1 MSIKK
6 ENEIT
11 VKVTCLKEELVD
23 FLQQTGFKEGV
34 KFSLDD
40 YYFIPSNLKIENM
53 STRDIISKAII
64 LRYNVEGDKVLQRIT
79 FKKKDIAKNG
89 DIVNQTAIN
98 CDVYNIEEAKNI
110 FKAIN
115 YNEIMN
121 IKEDDIVYWKD
132 NFKLAVKFI
141 DNSDI
146 LIEIET
152 DENSEWDTIE
162 KIKNKICE
170 LNLPIAKD
178 DFFIKKAENE
188 LNKILRR

>member
-1 MSIKK
+1 MSIKQ

-11 VKVTCLKEELVD
+11 VK
-23 FLQQTGFKEGV
+23 
-34 KFSLDD
+34 
-40 YYFIPSNLKIENM
+40 
-53 STRDIISKAII
+53 II

-98 CDVYNIEEAKNI
+98 CDVYNIEEAK
-110 FKAIN
+110 
-115 YNEIMN
+115 
-121 IKEDDIVYWKD
+121 
-132 NFKLAVKFI
+132 
-141 DNSDI
+141 
-146 LIEIET
+146 
-152 DENSEWDTIE
+152 IE

-170 LNLPIAKD
+170 LNLPIAND